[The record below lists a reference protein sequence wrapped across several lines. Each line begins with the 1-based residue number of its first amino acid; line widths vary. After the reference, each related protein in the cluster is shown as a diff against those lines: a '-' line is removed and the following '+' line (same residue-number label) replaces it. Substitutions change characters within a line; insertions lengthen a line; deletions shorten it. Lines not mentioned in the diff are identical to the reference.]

1 MHVCASMSIW
11 QVCLYVQYV
20 CRLSRVYTW
29 VCVELG
35 GMVVI
40 QVRSGMGGLNLRTME
55 KIAIAKADRHI
66 GKNRVMTHSARGSNA
81 LK

>member
-1 MHVCASMSIW
+1 
-11 QVCLYVQYV
+11 
-20 CRLSRVYTW
+20 
-29 VCVELG
+29 LG